1 MRIFLSVFLAQILV
15 LFLHGAS
22 DSELISKALQF
33 NLKPLEIEKNILI
46 LENKSQIELGKKLY
60 FDPRI
65 ANSNLISC
73 NTCHNLALGGSNAI
87 ATTKPFNLNVPTIFN
102 ANFSNPNA
110 DDSSESSDLNALKK
124 HIIAQITG
132 ESNVSQNSTKA
143 QTALV
148 AKLTAIPQYIV
159 DFKKAYGNTAIIDFE
174 RITQAI
180 LAFQNT
186 LKTQS
191 RFDDFLRGNFK
202 ALSRTEQEG
211 LDIFIDKGCVNCHSG
226 VNLGGEWR
234 ESNAIK
240 GYKFATN
247 LKGKVKIP
255 TLRNI
260 IETAP
265 YLSRGQSEDL
275 KNAIQSMTKDN
286 ISDDEAQ
293 KIKAFFGALSGKKPT
308 ITYPQLPMS
317 GVEE

>member
-1 MRIFLSVFLAQILV
+1 MRIISMIFLAQIFV

-60 FDPRI
+60 FDPRV

-102 ANFSNPNA
+102 ANFSSPNA
-110 DDSSESSDLNALKK
+110 DNSSESSDLNALKN
-124 HIIAQITG
+124 HIIVQITG
-132 ESNVSQNSTKA
+132 ESNILQNSTKA

-148 AKLTAIPQYIV
+148 AKLTAIPQYVI
-159 DFKKAYGNTAIIDFE
+159 DFKKAYGNTIKIDFE
-174 RITQAI
+174 LITQAI

-202 ALSRTEQEG
+202 VLSRAEQEG
-211 LDIFIDKGCVNCHSG
+211 LDIFIDKGCINCHSG

-234 ESNAIK
+234 ESSEIK

-247 LKGKVKIP
+247 LNGKIKIP

-260 IETAP
+260 LETAP
-265 YLSRGQSEDL
+265 YLSNGRIADIKSVIL
-275 KNAIQSMTKDN
+275 TMTRDN

-308 ITYPQLPMS
+308 IIYPQLPL
-317 GVEE
+317 GED